1 MSVNA
6 TFTCAHQ
13 RIILALF
20 AAIGGPL
27 FAGLAPAATLTVK
40 TGESIQ
46 AAVGRANAGD
56 RIEVM
61 PGTYRE
67 TVFIDKDRIDLRGI
81 IVGGKWPV
89 LDGEGQLNDGILTSG
104 HGVTIENM
112 WVRRYKGNGIMTQ
125 GSNNYRIV
133 HNVIEG
139 PCFYAIFPQFGKN
152 GLVAY
157 NVTSKAED
165 SAIYVG
171 MSANVD
177 VIHNE
182 SYDSVEGIEAEN
194 STDVLIENNNV
205 HDNTIGIVLSM
216 LPALP
221 VKTADNMVVRHNF
234 ISHNNAKN
242 IAPEGTVTA
251 GVPGGVGIL
260 VLGVHH
266 TAIEG
271 NVIRDNNSAGVLVA
285 QTSFVIAIPDEKINP
300 LPENIQI
307 LSNLFINNGA
317 APQDMTKDLLDVA
330 GLSRGVDVL
339 ATVKGSENC
348 VTDRASLST
357 LGTNHYADCA
367 AGATSAAVV
376 TKQTREPVAAPVF
389 TPEQKGRLT
398 YLAVCSGCHTY
409 DSKLIGPPMITIKA
423 LYARDAQR
431 LADWIAKPTRKR
443 PDYAEMPPQNYLPPD
458 VRLAVANYILTE
470 LNH

>member
-1 MSVNA
+1 MNHHPFFSHARQRRIA
-6 TFTCAHQ
+6 TLSAA
-13 RIILALF
+13 LAGL
-20 AAIGGPL
+20 L
-27 FAGLAPAATLTVK
+27 FAGLVPAATLTVK
-40 TGESIQ
+40 AGESIQ

-56 RIEVM
+56 RIEIM

-89 LDGEGQLNDGILTSG
+89 LDGEGKLNDGILAAG

-112 WVRRYKGNGIMTQ
+112 WVKRYKGNGIMTQ

-133 HNVIEG
+133 HNVVEG

-157 NVTSKAED
+157 NVTSQSED

-182 SYDSVEGIEAEN
+182 TYDNVIGIEAEN
-194 STDVLIENNNV
+194 STDVLIENNIV
-205 HDNTIGIVLSM
+205 HDNTLGVLLSM

-221 VKTADNMVVRHNF
+221 VKTADNIIVRHNF
-234 ISHNNAKN
+234 ISHNNARN
-242 IAPEGTVTA
+242 IAPAGAVTA

-271 NVIRDNNSAGVLVA
+271 NFIRDHDSAGVLVA

-300 LPENIQI
+300 LPENVQI
-307 LSNLFINNGA
+307 LSNLFINNGG
-317 APQDMTKDLLDVA
+317 APRDMTKDLIESA
-330 GLSRGVDVL
+330 GLTRGVDVL
-339 ATVKGSENC
+339 ATIKGNDNC
-348 VTDRASLST
+348 LADRASLAT
-357 LGTNHYADCA
+357 LGTNRYADCA
-367 AGATSAAVV
+367 PGTTSAAVV
-376 TKQTREPVAAPVF
+376 SMQTREPVAAPVF
-389 TPEQKGRLT
+389 TAEQKGRLT

-409 DSKLIGPPMITIKA
+409 DSKLVGPPMIAIKA
-423 LYARDAQR
+423 LYGKDAQR
-431 LADWIAKPTRKR
+431 LADWIAKPIRRWTAGASQTAARG
-443 PDYAEMPPQNYLPPD
+443 YAG
-458 VRLAVANYILTE
+458 VF
-470 LNH
+470 